1 MTEVAALGLRVSG
14 VADIDSASSSLDRF
28 TKSSKSADQAS
39 GSLTTESRNTS
50 KSLAD
55 VAREGDKSSASV
67 SKLAGAA
74 KLAAGAFAGIKL
86 TALISDITMANSR
99 FEQLGMVMGV
109 VGRNAS
115 LSQDQ
120 VNAYA
125 KEVEAMG
132 ISMTESRQTVIKM
145 ISAQMDLS
153 RASELARLAQ
163 DAAVI
168 ANTNSSDALGRLVYG
183 LQSGQVEILRNMG
196 LNVNFAKSYEDLAD
210 QMGIATDQLT
220 EADKI
225 QARTN
230 ATMAAG
236 IGIAGAYD
244 ASMENAGKQLGSTTR
259 YMQDL
264 GVMWGE
270 VFSKAATDAIF
281 GYSDA
286 LKALHASSKEL
297 RDDGTLVAWSE
308 NLAGAMRIAID
319 VAALL
324 AIAIGSKLVAAT
336 GASAVSFSAARIES
350 IRYQMALARMAGVS
364 TTAAVRLTALSVAAR
379 AASSAMALVGGPAGA
394 IILAAGALL
403 YFSTRASE
411 AEKESEDLDS
421 RISKLNGSFN
431 NLNADQ
437 AAAAILDYDTKL
449 ASATLSMQ
457 AAEAR
462 VFTLTRN
469 LEQFPNSKKAE
480 EWATDLVRAKGA
492 VGDAADEVSTLNAML
507 SQLNGIVQSGG
518 VKPLVEGTIE
528 ASEAFTK
535 LNSQLRERLVLI
547 GLNTEAD
554 KLSARISGGF
564 IEGLKDGEGELLVAL
579 QRRIDA
585 ALESESASQTAAAAA
600 KQHQEV
606 MKSAFDGAVDGYH
619 RQLTL
624 ADDATEAEQ
633 LLYEVQH
640 GRLQGLLPA
649 QAKMLEGMAREL
661 DMRNHLAQID
671 EDEKKLS
678 GERDDIARQLMT
690 EEEAIL
696 ASYARRKSIVEAA
709 TFENEQARTELLLRL
724 EEERNEALIEA
735 NGSYWERWLL
745 AAEDGLTNFDELSG
759 QIVEN
764 FTTSFGD
771 AFESMI
777 LDSENLGDAM
787 QNMAQGMVR
796 AVVNAIGQ
804 MIAQEL
810 AYQAILA
817 LRGGVATAAAATE
830 TAAIATTTAASV
842 AATTTTTTAQ
852 VAAATTTAAAWTPAA
867 FMASIGSFGAAA
879 VIGIGAVLALGAL
892 GGFRKGGY
900 TGDGGVDDVAGVV
913 HGKEY
918 VFDAA
923 STARIGVDNLEA
935 MRSGRAMPSNVVPFP
950 TAAARAPSTGGL
962 NLTINNN
969 VRGVDVVASE
979 TTGENGDP
987 QYIIDI
993 VSRDMV
999 NGGQTAD
1006 AVASITGTQYQG
1018 S

>member
-1 MTEVAALGLRVSG
+1 MEAAALGLKVEG
-14 VADIDSASSSLDRF
+14 VESIDRASSSLDRL

-55 VAREGDKSSASV
+55 VAKEGDKSSASM

-99 FEQLGMVMGV
+99 FEQLGLVMGV

-132 ISMTESRQTVIKM
+132 ISMTESRQTVISM
-145 ISAQMDLS
+145 ISAQMDMTK
-153 RASELARLAQ
+153 ASQLARLAQ

-168 ANTNSSDALGRLVYG
+168 ANTNSSDALGRLISG
-183 LQSGQVEILRNMG
+183 LQTGNTLVLRNMG
-196 LNVNFAKSYEDLAD
+196 LNVNFTKSYEALAEEL
-210 QMGIATDQLT
+210 GVTTDQLT
-220 EADKI
+220 EVDKI

-259 YMQDL
+259 YLQDL

-270 VFSKAATDAIF
+270 VFSEAAREAIF

-286 LKALHASSKEL
+286 LKGMHNATKQMRE
-297 RDDGTLVAWSE
+297 DGTLKEISEAIGALARGLVTAAKVA
-308 NLAGAMRIAID
+308 GTF
-319 VAALL
+319 
-324 AIAIGSKLVAAT
+324 AIAIYAIPALQGAWTLALAAKTAALKLFTAQVVTAT
-336 GASAVSFSAARIES
+336 GALGLLQRSLLVVAAAFAGVQIGTYLRNEFEIVEKAGIALMSGLHQMAVQLGGYFERMGESIMFALTNPLDTFRNKLADLLQSLTGLGQGALRLLGLDGFADAIGSGIETIRSKTGEEHRAMLEQMKKDTQREADAVSDIYADMFA
-350 IRYQMALARMAGVS
+350 QVGKD
-364 TTAAVRLTALSVAAR
+364 
-379 AASSAMALVGGPAGA
+379 SS
-394 IILAAGALL
+394 
-403 YFSTRASE
+403 
-411 AEKESEDLDS
+411 
-421 RISKLNGSFN
+421 
-431 NLNADQ
+431 
-437 AAAAILDYDTKL
+437 
-449 ASATLSMQ
+449 Q
-457 AAEAR
+457 AAEA
-462 VFTLTRN
+462 VATLNDETETLTD
-469 LEQFPNSKKAE
+469 
-480 EWATDLVRAKGA
+480 TV
-492 VGDAADEVSTLNAML
+492 
-507 SQLNGIVQSGG
+507 
-518 VKPLVEGTIE
+518 
-528 ASEAFTK
+528 
-535 LNSQLRERLVLI
+535 
-547 GLNTEAD
+547 TE
-554 KLSARISGGF
+554 L
-564 IEGLKDGEGELLVAL
+564 
-579 QRRIDA
+579 
-585 ALESESASQTAAAAA
+585 TAAQKALAT
-600 KQHQEV
+600 
-606 MKSAFDGAVDGYH
+606 AFEQTLAGYH
-619 RQLTL
+619 RQLNL
-624 ADDATEAEQ
+624 AQDATEVEQ

-649 QAKMLEGMAREL
+649 QQEMLRGMAEEL
-661 DMRNHLAQID
+661 DMRNRLAQID

-690 EEEAIL
+690 EEESIL
-696 ASYARRKSIVEAA
+696 ASYARRKAIVEAA

-745 AAEDGLTNFDELSG
+745 AAEENLTSFDELSG

-796 AVVNAIGQ
+796 SVVNAIGQ

-810 AYQAILA
+810 AYQAVLA
-817 LRGGVATAAAATE
+817 LRGPKATAAAATE
-830 TAAIATTTAASV
+830 VAAISTTTAA
-842 AATTTTTTAQ
+842 ATAATATTTTTQ

-935 MRSGRAMPSNVVPFP
+935 MRSGQALPGNVIPFP
-950 TAAARAPSTGGL
+950 AQTARAPSAGGL

-969 VRGVDVVASE
+969 ARGVDVVASE

>member
-55 VAREGDKSSASV
+55 VAREGDKSSTSM

-86 TALISDITMANSR
+86 TTLISDITMANSR
-99 FEQLGMVMGV
+99 FEQLGLVMGV

-196 LNVNFAKSYEDLAD
+196 LNVNFAKSYEELAK
-210 QMGIATDQLT
+210 QLGIATDQLT
-220 EADKI
+220 EADRI

-259 YMQDL
+259 YLQDL

-324 AIAIGSKLVAAT
+324 AIAVGARLASSLYAAAAAAARYTAAAGAATLGSQSLAVAAR
-336 GASAVSFSAARIES
+336 GASA
-350 IRYQMALARMAGVS
+350 
-364 TTAAVRLTALSVAAR
+364 
-379 AASSAMALVGGPAGA
+379 AMALVGGPAGA

-411 AEKESEDLDS
+411 AEKESEALDN
-421 RISKLNGSFN
+421 RINKLNGSFN

-449 ASATLSMQ
+449 ASATLTMQ

-462 VFTLTRN
+462 VFTLNRN
-469 LEQFPNSKKAE
+469 LERFPNSKKAE

-492 VGDAADEVSTLNAML
+492 VGDAADEVSSLNSML
-507 SQLNGIVQSGG
+507 SQLNGIVQQGG
-518 VKPLVEGTIE
+518 VKDLEDDTDK
-528 ASEAFTK
+528 ASEAFSR
-535 LNSQLRERLVLI
+535 LNIQLKERLALV
-547 GLNTEAD
+547 GLSTEAER
-554 KLSARISGGF
+554 LAARVSGGYV
-564 IEGLKDGEGELLVAL
+564 EGLLDGEGELLVAL

-585 ALESESASQTAAAAA
+585 ALESDNASQAAAAAA

-633 LLYEVQH
+633 LLYEVQY

-678 GERDDIARQLMT
+678 GERDDITRQLMT

-696 ASYARRKSIVEAA
+696 ASYARRRDIVLAA

-745 AAEDGLTNFDELSG
+745 AAEENLTSFDEIAG
-759 QIVEN
+759 QTIEQ
-764 FTTSFGD
+764 FTRGFGD
-771 AFESMI
+771 AFESAI
-777 LDSENLGDAM
+777 FDAEDFGEAVQGIM
-787 QNMAQGMVR
+787 QSMARG
-796 AVVNAIGQ
+796 VVNAIGQ
-804 MIAQEL
+804 MIAQEMAL
-810 AYQAILA
+810 VAVQR
-817 LRGGVATAAAATE
+817 LRGEVAEKSALME
-830 TAAIATTTAASV
+830 IAAIAKTKAASL
-842 AATTTTTTAQ
+842 AATAQTVAAQ
-852 VAAATTTAAAWTPAA
+852 VAAAASSFAAWLPAA
-867 FMASIGSFGAAA
+867 IASSIGSFGAAA
-879 VIGIGAVLALGAL
+879 AIGLAAVTAAVALT
-892 GGFRKGGY
+892 GGFKDGGY
-900 TGDGGVDDVAGVV
+900 TGNGGVNDIAGVV

-935 MRSGRAMPSNVVPFP
+935 MRSGRAMPGNVVPFP
-950 TAAARAPSTGGL
+950 TAAARAPSVGGL

>member
-1 MTEVAALGLRVSG
+1 MEVAALGLKVDGIGSIDTA
-14 VADIDSASSSLDRF
+14 ADSLDRF

-55 VAREGDKSSASV
+55 VAREGGKSSASM

-86 TALISDITMANSR
+86 TALVSDITMANSR
-99 FEQLGMVMGV
+99 FEQLGLVMGV

-196 LNVNFAKSYEDLAD
+196 LNVNFAKSYEELAK
-210 QMGIATDQLT
+210 QLGIATDQLT

-259 YMQDL
+259 YLQDL

-270 VFSKAATDAIF
+270 VFSEAAREAIF

-286 LKALHASSKEL
+286 LKGMHATTKLMRE
-297 RDDGTLVAWSE
+297 DGTLESISKAIGTLARGLVTAAKVAGTFAIAMYAIPALQGAWT
-308 NLAGAMRIAID
+308 LALAAKTAALKLFTAQVVTATGALGLLQRSLMV
-319 VAALL
+319 VAAAFAGVQIGTYLRNEFEIVEKAGIALMGGLHTMAIQVGGYFERLGESISFALTNPLDAFRNKLADLL
-324 AIAIGSKLVAAT
+324 QSLTGLGQGALRALGLDGFADAIGSGIEKIRSKT
-336 GASAVSFSAARIES
+336 GEEHKAMLEQMKKDTQREADAVSDIYADMFADVGRSAAE
-350 IRYQMALARMAGVS
+350 AVS
-364 TTAAVRLTALSVAAR
+364 TTDELANTTDQLGGTVDNLS
-379 AASSAMALVGGPAGA
+379 GK
-394 IILAAGALL
+394 
-403 YFSTRASE
+403 Y
-411 AEKESEDLDS
+411 K
-421 RISKLNGSFN
+421 
-431 NLNADQ
+431 
-437 AAAAILDYDTKL
+437 
-449 ASATLSMQ
+449 
-457 AAEAR
+457 
-462 VFTLTRN
+462 
-469 LEQFPNSKKAE
+469 
-480 EWATDLVRAKGA
+480 
-492 VGDAADEVSTLNAML
+492 
-507 SQLNGIVQSGG
+507 
-518 VKPLVEGTIE
+518 
-528 ASEAFTK
+528 
-535 LNSQLRERLVLI
+535 
-547 GLNTEAD
+547 
-554 KLSARISGGF
+554 
-564 IEGLKDGEGELLVAL
+564 AL
-579 QRRIDA
+579 Q
-585 ALESESASQTAAAAA
+585 
-600 KQHQEV
+600 
-606 MKSAFDGAVDGYH
+606 SAFEQTLADYH
-619 RQLTL
+619 RQLNL
-624 ADDATEAEQ
+624 AEDATLQEQ

-640 GRLQGLLPA
+640 GRLKGLLPA
-649 QAKMLEGMAREL
+649 QQEMLEGMAREL
-661 DMRNHLAQID
+661 DMRKHLAAID

-678 GERDDIARQLMT
+678 GERDNIARELMT
-690 EEEAIL
+690 EEEAIQ
-696 ASYARRKSIVEAA
+696 ASYARRKAIVEAA

-724 EEERNEALIEA
+724 EAERNEQLLEVS
-735 NGSYWERWLL
+735 GSYWERWLQG
-745 AAEDGLTNFDELSG
+745 AEENLTNFNEIAG
-759 QIVEN
+759 NVVEG
-764 FTTSFGD
+764 FSTRFGD

-777 LDSENLGDAM
+777 FDAQSLGDAV
-787 QNMAQGMVR
+787 QGMAQGMLR
-796 AVVNAIGQ
+796 SVVNAIGQ

-810 AYQAILA
+810 AYQAIIA
-817 LRGGVATAAAATE
+817 LRGPTAQTAAAME
-830 TAAIATTTAASV
+830 VAAIGTTTAAATAAT
-842 AATTTTTTAQ
+842 AATTTTQ
-852 VAAATTTAAAWTPAA
+852 VAAATTAAAAWTPAA

-879 VIGIGAVLALGAL
+879 AIGIGAVLALGAL

-913 HGKEY
+913 HGKEF

-923 STARIGVDNLEA
+923 ATARIGVSNLEA
-935 MRSGRAMPSNVVPFP
+935 MRAGRSAPASNVIQFP
-950 TAAARAPSTGGL
+950 ATATHAGAAAAPIINVYEAEGTSATVTTERNEQGQDVISIVL
-962 NLTINNN
+962 QNLLT
-969 VRGVDVVASE
+969 D
-979 TTGENGDP
+979 GELATA
-987 QYIIDI
+987 
-993 VSRDMV
+993 V
-999 NGGQTAD
+999 N
-1006 AVASITGTQYQG
+1006 SITGTQYQG